1 MKIIKDE
8 ETSLSKFLAT
18 SGIASRRKVVDIIKS
33 GKVLVND
40 VVVKE
45 PGFKI
50 SLQDVV
56 TVDGKRIGGQ
66 KKIYILLNKPKN
78 CITTVSDEKGRA
90 TVMDLI
96 KDTIHVRVYPVGRL
110 DRNTTG
116 VLLLTN
122 DGECAQRLAH
132 PKYEIEKV
140 YHARLDKPL
149 TQRDYQAILAGVELE
164 DGVVAADSL
173 YFFEGESKKNVG
185 IVLHSGANRVVRR
198 IFAHL
203 GYYVEKLDRV
213 QYAGLTKQGVRLGGY
228 RMLSE
233 QEINMLKKM

>member
-1 MKIIKDE
+1 MKIVKDE
-8 ETSLSKFLAT
+8 EISLSKFLAI

-33 GKVLVND
+33 GTVLVND
-40 VVVKE
+40 TVVTE

-50 SLQDVV
+50 TVQDVV
-56 TVDGKRIGGQ
+56 KIDGKKIERQ

-90 TVMDLI
+90 TVMDLV
-96 KDTIHVRVYPVGRL
+96 KDAIYERVYPIGRL

-122 DGECAQRLAH
+122 DGEFAQRLAH

-164 DGVVAADSL
+164 DGVVAADTL
-173 YFFEGESKKNVG
+173 YFFAGESKKNVG

-198 IFAHL
+198 IFEHL
-203 GYYVEKLDRV
+203 GYEVEKLDRV
-213 QYAGLTKQGVRLGGY
+213 QYA
-228 RMLSE
+228 
-233 QEINMLKKM
+233 